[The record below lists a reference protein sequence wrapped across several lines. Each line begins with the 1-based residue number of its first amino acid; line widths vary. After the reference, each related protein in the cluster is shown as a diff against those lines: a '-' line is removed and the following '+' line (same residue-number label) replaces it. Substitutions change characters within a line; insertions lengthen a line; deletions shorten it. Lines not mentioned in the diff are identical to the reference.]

1 MSKLDH
7 FCEKVTNAD
16 SVAAIKRLCIIVL
29 INGDINISHL
39 IAICNR
45 QKKRLMIIIIAM
57 VTSKKEIKPYINRGR
72 GKYTMIG
79 PPAI

>member
-16 SVAAIKRLCIIVL
+16 SVAAIKHLCIIVL

-45 QKKRLMIIIIAM
+45 QKKD
-57 VTSKKEIKPYINRGR
+57 
-72 GKYTMIG
+72 
-79 PPAI
+79 